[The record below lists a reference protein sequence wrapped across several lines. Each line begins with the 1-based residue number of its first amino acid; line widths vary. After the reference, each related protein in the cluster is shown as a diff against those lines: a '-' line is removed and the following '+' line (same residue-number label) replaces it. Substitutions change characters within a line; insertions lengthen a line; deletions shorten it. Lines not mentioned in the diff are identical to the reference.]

1 MAPVSGVGLEP
12 LPQRKVT
19 IIKGWIRI
27 FLVAAVVAI
36 FMSLIGFRVGHPQS
50 GLRSAVGSAESSIV
64 LYRQTE
70 NLAAGDRVLVDIG
83 DPLLSPATSIIRN
96 INEDSIDVQAGE
108 LLVTVEPEKI
118 KGKILALFP
127 FVGSIL
133 GIFGL

>member
-1 MAPVSGVGLEP
+1 MGVDFGS

-19 IIKGWIRI
+19 KIKGWVRI
-27 FLVAAVVAI
+27 LLVAVVVAL

-70 NLAAGDRVLVDIG
+70 KLAAGDRVLVDIG
-83 DPLLSPATSIIRN
+83 DPSLSPATSIIRN
-96 INEDSIDVQAGE
+96 INEDSIDVQAGD

-127 FVGSIL
+127 FIGSIL
-133 GIFGL
+133 GVFGL